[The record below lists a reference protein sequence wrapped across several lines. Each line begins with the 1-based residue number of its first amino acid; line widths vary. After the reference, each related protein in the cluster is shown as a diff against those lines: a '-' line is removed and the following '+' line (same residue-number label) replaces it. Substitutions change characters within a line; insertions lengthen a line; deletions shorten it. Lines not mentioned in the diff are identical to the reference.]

1 MKRLIYQVYVGN
13 RTRLYDHCTKSVKEY
28 AEKNNSIR
36 ISYHEKVC
44 AERMK
49 TLFKAIDEMRKD
61 IKDLRADMNKGKGAV
76 AFFIVLGGLI
86 ATVLGF
92 FKWNG

>member
-1 MKRLIYQVYVGN
+1 MAAKRKSKRLSASAKEI
-13 RTRLYDHCTKSVKEY
+13 KEY
-28 AEKNNSIR
+28 AEKNNSVR

-76 AFFIVLGGLI
+76 AFLVILGGFI
-86 ATVLGF
+86 ATIIGF

>member
-1 MKRLIYQVYVGN
+1 MVSKRKQK
-13 RTRLYDHCTKSVKEY
+13 KSSVSAKDIKQY
-28 AEKNNSIR
+28 AEKSNSVR

-49 TLFKAIDEMRKD
+49 TLFKAIDEMRLD
-61 IKDLRADMNKGKGAV
+61 IKNLRADMNKGKGAV
-76 AFFIVLGGLI
+76 GFFIVVGGLI

-92 FKWNG
+92 LKWNG

>member
-1 MKRLIYQVYVGN
+1 MRKTVKRKTL
-13 RTRLYDHCTKSVKEY
+13 KSAIED
-28 AEKNNSIR
+28 NNSIR

-61 IKDLRADMNKGKGAV
+61 IKDLRADVNKGKGGV
-76 AFFIVLGGLI
+76 RILLLI
-86 ATVLGF
+86 AGLVGTILGF
-92 FKWNG
+92 LKWNN

>member
-1 MKRLIYQVYVGN
+1 MSK
-13 RTRLYDHCTKSVKEY
+13 TKLKKSSASANAQKKIKEY

-44 AERMK
+44 QERMK

-61 IKDLRADMNKGKGAV
+61 IKSLHSDMNKGKGV
-76 AFFIVLGGLI
+76 ISFFIIVGGLI
-86 ATVLGF
+86 GAAIGF

>member
-1 MKRLIYQVYVGN
+1 MAAKRKSKRLSASAKEI
-13 RTRLYDHCTKSVKEY
+13 KEY
-28 AEKNNSIR
+28 AEKNNSVR

-61 IKDLRADMNKGKGAV
+61 IKELRADMNKGKGAV
-76 AFFIVLGGLI
+76 AFLVILGGFI
-86 ATVLGF
+86 ATIIGF

>member
-1 MKRLIYQVYVGN
+1 MSK
-13 RTRLYDHCTKSVKEY
+13 TKLKKSSATVNAKKQIREY

-44 AERMK
+44 QERMK

-61 IKDLRADMNKGKGAV
+61 IKKINSFMNFGRGA
-76 AFFIVLGGLI
+76 AAIIILLGGI
-86 ATVLGF
+86 IGSAIYF
-92 FKWNG
+92 FTK

>member
-1 MKRLIYQVYVGN
+1 MVSKRKQK
-13 RTRLYDHCTKSVKEY
+13 KSSVSAKEIKEY
-28 AEKNNSIR
+28 AEKSNSVR

-49 TLFKAIDEMRKD
+49 TLFKAIDEMRLD
-61 IKDLRADMNKGKGAV
+61 IKNLRADMNKGKGAV
-76 AFFIVLGGLI
+76 GFFIVVGGLI

>member
-1 MKRLIYQVYVGN
+1 MR
-13 RTRLYDHCTKSVKEY
+13 RTVKKKSFKSAIED
-28 AEKNNSIR
+28 NNSIR

-61 IKDLRADMNKGKGAV
+61 IKDLRADVNKGKGGV
-76 AFFIVLGGLI
+76 RILLLI
-86 ATVLGF
+86 AGLVGTILGF
-92 FKWNG
+92 LKWNN

>member
-1 MKRLIYQVYVGN
+1 MVAKRKSKRL
-13 RTRLYDHCTKSVKEY
+13 SVSAREIKEY
-28 AEKNNSIR
+28 AEKNNSVR

-76 AFFIVLGGLI
+76 AFLVILGGFI
-86 ATVLGF
+86 ATIIGF

>member
-1 MKRLIYQVYVGN
+1 MSK
-13 RTRLYDHCTKSVKEY
+13 TKSKKSSASVKKIKEY

-49 TLFKAIDEMRKD
+49 TLFKAIDEMRLD
-61 IKDLRADMNKGKGAV
+61 IKNLHSDMNKGKGV
-76 AFFIVLGGLI
+76 ISFVIILGGLLGAVI
-86 ATVLGF
+86 GF

>member
-1 MKRLIYQVYVGN
+1 MTGKRKQK
-13 RTRLYDHCTKSVKEY
+13 KSSVSAKEIKEY

-76 AFFIVLGGLI
+76 AFLVILGGFI
-86 ATVLGF
+86 ATIIGF

>member
-1 MKRLIYQVYVGN
+1 MAAKRKSKRLSA
-13 RTRLYDHCTKSVKEY
+13 SVKEIKEY

-61 IKDLRADMNKGKGAV
+61 IKELRADMNKGKGAV
-76 AFFIVLGGLI
+76 AFLVILGGFI
-86 ATVLGF
+86 ATIIGF

>member
-1 MKRLIYQVYVGN
+1 MVLKRKQK
-13 RTRLYDHCTKSVKEY
+13 KSSVSAKEIKEY

-76 AFFIVLGGLI
+76 AFLVILGGFI
-86 ATVLGF
+86 ATIIGF

>member
-1 MKRLIYQVYVGN
+1 MSK
-13 RTRLYDHCTKSVKEY
+13 TKLKKSSASVKKIKEY

-49 TLFKAIDEMRKD
+49 TLFKAIDEMRLD
-61 IKDLRADMNKGKGAV
+61 IKNLHSDMNKGKGV
-76 AFFIVLGGLI
+76 ISFIIILGGLLGAI
-86 ATVLGF
+86 IGF

>member
-1 MKRLIYQVYVGN
+1 MVAKRKSKRL
-13 RTRLYDHCTKSVKEY
+13 SVSAREIKEY
-28 AEKNNSIR
+28 AEKNNSVR

-61 IKDLRADMNKGKGAV
+61 IKELRADMNKGKGAV
-76 AFFIVLGGLI
+76 AFLVILGGFI
-86 ATVLGF
+86 ATIIGF
-92 FKWNG
+92 FKFNG

>member
-1 MKRLIYQVYVGN
+1 MLKKKLKKLSATVSAKKQIR
-13 RTRLYDHCTKSVKEY
+13 EY
-28 AEKNNSIR
+28 AEKNNGIR

-44 AERMK
+44 QERMK

-61 IKDLRADMNKGKGAV
+61 IKSLHSDMNKGKGV
-76 AFFIVLGGLI
+76 ISFFIIVGGLI
-86 ATVLGF
+86 GAAIGF

>member
-1 MKRLIYQVYVGN
+1 MAAKRKSKRL
-13 RTRLYDHCTKSVKEY
+13 SVSAKEIKEY

-76 AFFIVLGGLI
+76 AFLVILGGFI
-86 ATVLGF
+86 ATIIGF

>member
-1 MKRLIYQVYVGN
+1 MAAKRKSKRL
-13 RTRLYDHCTKSVKEY
+13 SVSAKEIKEY

-61 IKDLRADMNKGKGAV
+61 IKELRADMNKGKGAV
-76 AFFIVLGGLI
+76 AFLVILGGFI
-86 ATVLGF
+86 ATIIGF
-92 FKWNG
+92 FRWNG

>member
-1 MKRLIYQVYVGN
+1 MVAKRKSKRL
-13 RTRLYDHCTKSVKEY
+13 SVSAKEIKEY
-28 AEKNNSIR
+28 AEKNNSVR

-61 IKDLRADMNKGKGAV
+61 IKELRADMNKGKGAV
-76 AFFIVLGGLI
+76 AFLVILGGFI
-86 ATVLGF
+86 ATIVGF
-92 FKWNG
+92 FKFNG

>member
-1 MKRLIYQVYVGN
+1 MSKIKLKKLSASANAQKKIK
-13 RTRLYDHCTKSVKEY
+13 DY

-44 AERMK
+44 QERMK

-61 IKDLRADMNKGKGAV
+61 IKSLHSDMNKGKCV
-76 AFFIVLGGLI
+76 ISFLIIIGGLI
-86 ATVLGF
+86 GAAIGF

>member
-1 MKRLIYQVYVGN
+1 MVAKRKSKRL
-13 RTRLYDHCTKSVKEY
+13 SVSAREIKEY

-61 IKDLRADMNKGKGAV
+61 IKDLRGDMNKGKGAV
-76 AFFIVLGGLI
+76 AFLVILGGFI
-86 ATVLGF
+86 ATIIGF
-92 FKWNG
+92 FKFNG

>member
-1 MKRLIYQVYVGN
+1 MSK
-13 RTRLYDHCTKSVKEY
+13 TKLKKSSASANAQKKIKEY

-49 TLFKAIDEMRKD
+49 TLFKAIDEMRVD
-61 IKDLRADMNKGKGAV
+61 IKNLHSDMNKGKGVINFLVVIGGSLAV
-76 AFFIVLGGLI
+76 I
-86 ATVLGF
+86 LGF

>member
-1 MKRLIYQVYVGN
+1 MPKKKRKSEISNVE
-13 RTRLYDHCTKSVKEY
+13 DH
-28 AEKNNSIR
+28 NGIR

-61 IKDLRADMNKGKGAV
+61 IKKINSFMNFGRGA
-76 AFFIVLGGLI
+76 AAIIILLGGI
-86 ATVLGF
+86 IGSAVYF
-92 FKWNG
+92 FTK

>member
-1 MKRLIYQVYVGN
+1 MVAKRKQK
-13 RTRLYDHCTKSVKEY
+13 KSSVSAKEIKEY

-61 IKDLRADMNKGKGAV
+61 IKDLRGDMNKGKGAV
-76 AFFIVLGGLI
+76 AFLVILGGFI
-86 ATVLGF
+86 ATIIGF
-92 FKWNG
+92 FKFNG

>member
-1 MKRLIYQVYVGN
+1 MAGKRKQK
-13 RTRLYDHCTKSVKEY
+13 KSFVSAKEIKEY
-28 AEKNNSIR
+28 AEKNNSVR

-49 TLFKAIDEMRKD
+49 TLFKAIDEMRLD
-61 IKDLRADMNKGKGAV
+61 IKNLRADMNKGKGAV
-76 AFFIVLGGLI
+76 AFFVVVGGIV

>member
-1 MKRLIYQVYVGN
+1 MRKTVKK
-13 RTRLYDHCTKSVKEY
+13 KSLKTAIED
-28 AEKNNSIR
+28 NNSIR

-61 IKDLRADMNKGKGAV
+61 IKDLRADVNKGKGGV
-76 AFFIVLGGLI
+76 RILLLI
-86 ATVLGF
+86 AGLVGSILGF
-92 FKWNG
+92 LKWNN

>member
-1 MKRLIYQVYVGN
+1 MRKTVKK
-13 RTRLYDHCTKSVKEY
+13 KSFKSAVED
-28 AEKNNSIR
+28 NNSIR

-61 IKDLRADMNKGKGAV
+61 IKDLRADVNKGKGGV
-76 AFFIVLGGLI
+76 RILLLI
-86 ATVLGF
+86 AGLVGSILGF
-92 FKWNG
+92 LKWNN